1 MKLHLAKTAGR
12 NQFTGYGAGYVAVN
26 NQRHERS
33 LVVTPD
39 TIHDTWA
46 VSGIDALGA
55 SELAFLIE
63 LKPEILLL
71 GTGATHR
78 FPGTAALR
86 EFARAQI
93 GVESMDTAAACRTF
107 NILMAEGRNVVAA
120 VIVSID

>member
-1 MKLHLAKTAGR
+1 MKLHLAKTEGQ
-12 NQFTGYGAGYVAVN
+12 NQFTGYGSGYVAVN
-26 NQRHERS
+26 NQRYERS
-33 LVVTPD
+33 LVVTPE
-39 TIHDTWA
+39 TIHDTWDVA
-46 VSGIDALGA
+46 DVDSIGA
-55 SELAFLIE
+55 NELAFLLE

-78 FPGTAALR
+78 FPGPAALR

-120 VIVSID
+120 IIV